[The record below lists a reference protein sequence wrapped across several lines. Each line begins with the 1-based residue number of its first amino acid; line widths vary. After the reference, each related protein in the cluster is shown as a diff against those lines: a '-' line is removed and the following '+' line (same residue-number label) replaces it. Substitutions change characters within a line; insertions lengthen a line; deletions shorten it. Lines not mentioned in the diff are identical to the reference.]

1 MMTNVRR
8 TEQMS
13 VTPFPAKEET
23 DEEFLARLRAMRAKR
38 KAAAE
43 AAEAAK
49 PKPAIVAVVS
59 EKMAEAVRAN
69 PESVRLSAKA
79 ADETVV
85 VDRPRRTEQ
94 IEVIEVEGCQ
104 AKLAL
109 RHDLTTNERHLIEYE
124 GGYRRTGVVSDY
136 NPMDGLRR
144 REDD

>member
-1 MMTNVRR
+1 
-8 TEQMS
+8 MS

-23 DEEFLARLRAMRAKR
+23 DEEFLARLAATRAKR
-38 KAAAE
+38 AAE
-43 AAEAAK
+43 RAAAK

-69 PESVRLSAKA
+69 PESVRLSARA
-79 ADETVV
+79 ADDTVV
-85 VDRPRRTEQ
+85 VDRPRRTEA
-94 IEVIEVEGCQ
+94 IEVIEVDREGRP
-104 AKLAL
+104 ALAL
-109 RHDLTTNERHLIEYE
+109 RHDFTTNERHLVQFE